1 MSQRK
6 ARVTQ
11 RREKHPDG
19 WLAAVAGGGVILS
32 IYLVFARAAHAP
44 VYCPW
49 GSGCDVVQSS
59 RYAELFGV
67 PVAALGVGFYGAL
80 LALALVRFD
89 PVARWRLVLPVASA
103 GVAASVVFT
112 VVQEVVVR
120 AICSLCLASALL
132 TVGILLYLALR
143 RPLRSSTGTWTWSG
157 LAAALAVLVLV
168 GGYAISAPKVAAQVY
183 AGGLARH
190 LTATGAKFYGAY
202 WCPHCADQKALF
214 GSAASLLPYIE
225 CDQRSPVAQT
235 AVCLE
240 RQIRAFPTWE
250 IAGQRIEGVLSLE
263 NLARLSGYPQPP

>member
-6 ARVTQ
+6 ARATQ
-11 RREKHPDG
+11 RREKRPDG
-19 WLAAVAGGGVILS
+19 WLAVLAGGGVILT
-32 IYLVFARAAHAP
+32 IYLVFARVAHAP

-59 RYAELFGV
+59 RYAELLGL
-67 PVAALGVGFYGAL
+67 PVAALGLGFYGAL

-89 PVARWRLVLPVASA
+89 PASRWRLALPVASA

-112 VVQEVVVR
+112 VVQEAVVR
-120 AICSLCLASALL
+120 AICSLCLASAVL

-143 RPLRSSTGTWTWSG
+143 QPLRRSTETWNWSG

-168 GGYAISAPKVAAQVY
+168 GGYAISAPKAVAQDY
-183 AGGLARH
+183 AEGLARH
-190 LTATGAKFYGAY
+190 LTVMGAKFYGAY

-214 GSAASLLPYIE
+214 GRAARLLPYIE
-225 CDQRSPVAQT
+225 CDQRSPVGQP

-250 IAGQRIEGVLSLE
+250 IAGQRVEGVLSLE